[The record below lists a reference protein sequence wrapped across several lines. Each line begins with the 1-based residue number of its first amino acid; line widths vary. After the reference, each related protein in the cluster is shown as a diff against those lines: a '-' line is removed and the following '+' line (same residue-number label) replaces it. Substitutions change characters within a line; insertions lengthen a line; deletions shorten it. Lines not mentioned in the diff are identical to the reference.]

1 MQRISNKLFET
12 YKQMLSESNY
22 KKDTEKVEYIDDKSV
37 EEGNCGSSSAKNR
50 MTKRANKKS
59 KMEECE
65 DIKKTTKVNF
75 VIEDTYEISIPSSI
89 TYQDYL
95 DAINTI
101 VDSEDEDV
109 QQEIV
114 SIANEAFENDNIE
127 VIAEAELIK
136 QGIIESSYKA
146 TRMGNKEYSPELN
159 MDIDRTKPGVTRVSR
174 RIKSGEGKGT
184 TATERRT
191 MKRIASR
198 NK

>member
-1 MQRISNKLFET
+1 
-12 YKQMLSESNY
+12 
-22 KKDTEKVEYIDDKSV
+22 
-37 EEGNCGSSSAKNR
+37 